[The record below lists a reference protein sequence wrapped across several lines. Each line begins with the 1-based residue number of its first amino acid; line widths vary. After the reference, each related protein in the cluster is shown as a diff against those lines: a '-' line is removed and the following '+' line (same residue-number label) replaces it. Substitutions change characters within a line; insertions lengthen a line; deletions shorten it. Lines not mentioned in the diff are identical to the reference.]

1 MNMGKTKRM
10 IKNEQRRR
18 QRTLREQSIPTVEVV
33 DDAMAEAQDSI
44 RKYTVSFDSGTAGL
58 KVKKEKSLVS

>member
-10 IKNEQRRR
+10 IETEQRRR
-18 QRTLREQSIPTVEVV
+18 QRTLRKQRIPAVDVV
-33 DDAMAEAQDSI
+33 DDAMAEAQDRI

-58 KVKKEKSLVS
+58 KVKKEKS